1 MIEEMTILRRMVRLL
16 PPGCGQARRDR
27 EKQLGGGRQNFA
39 HSLSARR
46 SRTVHG
52 HHRGLRNDGER
63 MDERICRKLKLAVS
77 AAYLLTRTPV
87 NFVSAGTISRRSPS
101 TASSSPA
108 GCATRRS
115 ARPAARHAAAV
126 AATAMTLYL

>member
-1 MIEEMTILRRMVRLL
+1 MIEETTILRRMARLP
-16 PPGCGQARRDR
+16 PPGCGHARPGEIG

-39 HSLSARR
+39 HSRSACR

-52 HHRGLRNDGER
+52 RHRGLRNDGER

-108 GCATRRS
+108 S
-115 ARPAARHAAAV
+115 
-126 AATAMTLYL
+126 